1 MNAKTKQ
8 ILTSNEAIVV
18 YVIIALSALISF
30 VNPAFF
36 GLSTVITLSRS
47 MLVTLIFAIFEMV
60 IPGDRM
66 SCRIRHTAVFHC
78 P

>member
-47 MLVTLIFAIFEMV
+47 MLVTLIFAIF
-60 IPGDRM
+60 
-66 SCRIRHTAVFHC
+66 
-78 P
+78 